1 MVGRLLFGSIAAS
14 MDILFGLVVSFG
26 LLLASVVRGQPLIYP
41 LMAAIALFYLIYL
54 KQGYGLKV
62 ITQFW
67 WQGAIRAWS
76 VFIILLL
83 IGVLI
88 STWLAAGTVPALVYY
103 GTELIQ
109 PRYFVLSAFILTGL
123 VSTLIGT
130 SFGAAGTIGLALMI
144 LARGSDFANL
154 NLVAG
159 AIIAGAYV
167 GDRCS
172 PLSSS
177 AHLIATIT
185 HTPIYPNLKN
195 MMLTAWGPLLLS
207 LGIYGGLS
215 LMNPLGTMADSIAPA
230 IATAFNLH
238 WITLTPA
245 LLIMALAVC
254 RVEVKLTM
262 LASLLLASVL
272 ALGLQNYRWLDL
284 LEFIG
289 MGFHIDDPLLQPM
302 LSGGGVWAMAKVCA
316 IVMLSTGLAGMLAG
330 TQSLTLVEGWLRHLH
345 QPRSLF
351 AGTIG
356 VSLISGAFGC
366 SQTISILLTH
376 QLTHQQYERQGA
388 SRPRLAVDL
397 ENTSVVLSPLI
408 PWNIAGLVPATVV
421 MADPG
426 FIPYAV
432 YLYLIPLW
440 NLIWPGQLEGTVAKT
455 FKTIPSPH

>member
-1 MVGRLLFGSIAAS
+1 
-14 MDILFGLVVSFG
+14 MDILFGLVASF
-26 LLLASVVRGQPLIYP
+26 LILLASVVRGQPLMYP
-41 LMAAIALFYLIYL
+41 LLGAIGLFSLIYL
-54 KQGYGLKV
+54 RQGYRLKA
-62 ITQFW
+62 IAQFW
-67 WQGAIRAWS
+67 WQGATRGWP
-76 VFIILLL
+76 VFSILLL
-83 IGVLI
+83 IGGLI

-109 PRYFVLSAFILTGL
+109 PRYFVLSAFVLTGL

-130 SFGAAGTIGLALMI
+130 SFGATGTIGLALMI
-144 LARGSDFANL
+144 MARSSGLDNL

-185 HTPIYPNLKN
+185 HTPIYSNLKQ
-195 MMLTAWGPLLLS
+195 MLLTAWGPLLLS

-215 LMNPLGTMADSIAPA
+215 MINPLEATAESIAPA
-230 IATAFNLH
+230 IAAAFSLH
-238 WITLTPA
+238 WVTLLPA
-245 LLIMALAVC
+245 LLVLGLAAC

-262 LASLLLASVL
+262 GASLLLASAL
-272 ALGLQNYRWLDL
+272 ALSLQDYGLTDL
-284 LEFIG
+284 LGFAVA
-289 MGFHIDDPLLQPM
+289 GFHIDDPILQPM
-302 LSGGGVWAMAKVCA
+302 LRGGGLWPMAKVCV
-316 IVMLSTGLAGMLAG
+316 IVALSTGLAGMMAS
-330 TQSLTLVEGWLRHLH
+330 TQSLAIVEGWLHRLH
-345 QPRSLF
+345 HRRALF

-356 VSLISGAFGC
+356 VSLLSGAFGC

-376 QLTHQQYERQGA
+376 QLTQQQYGQTPKDRH
-388 SRPRLAVDL
+388 RLALDL

-408 PWNIAGLVPATVV
+408 PWNIAGLVPATVL
-421 MADPG
+421 MTGPG

-440 NLIWPGQLEGTVAKT
+440 NLVWPRRLASRPAKT
-455 FKTIPSPH
+455 FKTAPHPQ

>member
-1 MVGRLLFGSIAAS
+1 
-14 MDILFGLVVSFG
+14 MDILFGLVVSF
-26 LLLASVVRGQPLIYP
+26 LILLASVVRGQPLMYP
-41 LMAAIALFYLIYL
+41 LMGAIALFYLIYL
-54 KQGYGLKV
+54 RQGYSLKS

-67 WQGAIRAWS
+67 WQGAIRAWP
-76 VFIILLL
+76 VFSILLL
-83 IGVLI
+83 IGGLI

-109 PRYFVLSAFILTGL
+109 PRYFVLSAFVLTGV

-144 LARGSDFANL
+144 VARGSNFANL

-185 HTPIYPNLKN
+185 QTPIYANLKN
-195 MMLTAWGPLLLS
+195 MLLTAWGPLLLS

-215 LMNPLGTMADSIAPA
+215 VTHPLGTMADSIGPA
-230 IATAFNLH
+230 IAIAVKLH
-238 WITLTPA
+238 WVTQMPA
-245 LLIMALAVC
+245 LLIMVLAVL

-262 LASLLLASVL
+262 VASLLLASAL
-272 ALGLQNYRWLDL
+272 ALGLQKYGLGDL
-284 LEFIG
+284 LGFTLV
-289 MGFHIDDPLLQPM
+289 GFHIDDPVLQPM
-302 LSGGGVWAMAKVCA
+302 LRGGGVWSMAKVCT

-330 TQSLTLVEGWLRHLH
+330 TQSLAIVEGWLRHLH
-345 QPRSLF
+345 RPRSLF

-376 QLTHQQYERQGA
+376 QLTHQQYERQGCD
-388 SRPRLAVDL
+388 RRRLAVDL

-440 NLIWPGQLEGTVAKT
+440 NLVWPGQLATQTRPQDTTESLEIVG
-455 FKTIPSPH
+455 SG